1 MVNYFHRL
9 MNTIP
14 LLFFLVIGLFSCNG
28 ICRMLDDSAVTALP
42 GHPDFLETPL
52 YNGFSAD
59 TTLTNAGDDSDFE
72 EEDTLP
78 EDSSAVERAAVDT
91 TIVTPAT
98 DTGINTA
105 GSDSA
110 LAARLD
116 SARLAEINV
125 RPSWLYPGISLEQ
138 DTLARRMLHY
148 FYEFNWAN
156 IDKTAKKLQRLEK
169 KDHLPPLSYLLLVGM
184 RILRIQKGEYEDD
197 HAKKALL
204 RDLDKLARKG
214 LELAGPSEKISD
226 SLAIMN
232 KFISGGIKGF
242 VATLEIDVNPVK
254 AAMDGFAAQK
264 LLQEVAQQDTAIK
277 DAYLGL
283 GLFNCMLAKAP
294 FIVRGALSITGNE
307 VSLLKGIF
315 FLRTAAYHGRYTTD
329 IARMFLIEFLSPFM
343 GDETEEKRKLLRSL
357 QKKYPE
363 NPYFVFLE
371 LDENICFHPE
381 EVFVFS
387 STGRVKKQ
395 IARFKPSDYSAKR
408 YANLVKWQYLLANPF
423 PAAGFAPDTA
433 FNLRG
438 FAYYPV
444 FLKAFKEKNLYE
456 KETPLNKRDRE
467 RRLHFIREE
476 CARAGRIIETSS
488 TMPQGLKN
496 YYLWHVRDGLKVR
509 SESRK

>member
-1 MVNYFHRL
+1 MNAIRL
-9 MNTIP
+9 RC
-14 LLFFLVIGLFSCNG
+14 FLVIGLFSCNG
-28 ICRMLDDSAVTALP
+28 FCQMLYDSAANAAQ
-42 GHPDFLETPL
+42 GHPDTLESLPAS
-52 YNGFSAD
+52 NGFPADSAP
-59 TTLTNAGDDSDFE
+59 TTMENDSDFE
-72 EEDTLP
+72 EEDTIP
-78 EDSSAVERAAVDT
+78 GDSLALLRTDTSSIAPVVDT
-91 TIVTPAT
+91 GTAA
-98 DTGINTA
+98 A

-110 LAARLD
+110 FAALADSMELALKKAR
-116 SARLAEINV
+116 
-125 RPSWLYPGISLEQ
+125 PTWLYPGITLEQ
-138 DTLARRMLHY
+138 DTLARQMLHY

-214 LELAGPSEKISD
+214 LELAGPGERISD
-226 SLAIMN
+226 SQAITN

-242 VATLEIDVNPVK
+242 VATLEIDANPVK
-254 AAMDGFAAQK
+254 AAIDGFSAQK

-277 DAYLGL
+277 DTYLGL

-294 FIVRGALSITGNE
+294 FFVRGALSMAGND

-315 FLRTAAYHGRYTTD
+315 FLRTAAYHGCYTAD
-329 IARMFLIEFLSPFM
+329 IAKMFLVEFLSPFM
-343 GDETEEKRKLLRSL
+343 GDETEEKRKILRSL

-387 STGRVKKQ
+387 STGRAKKQ
-395 IARFKPSDYSAKR
+395 IARFKTTDYSAKR
-408 YANLVKWQYLLANPF
+408 YANLVKWQYLLTNPF

-444 FLKAFKEKNLYE
+444 FLKAFKEKDLYE
-456 KETPLNKRDRE
+456 KEKPLNKRDRE

-476 CARAGRIIETSS
+476 GARAGRMIETSQ
-488 TMPQGLKN
+488 TMPLGLKN
-496 YYLWHVRDGLKVR
+496 YYLWHVRDGLRVR
-509 SESRK
+509 TEKK